1 MIVIGKTSV
10 MKLKQKNNF
19 FANFF
24 EFILK
29 MARRNIIL
37 AGYSFDLIFVGFK
50 LIKLLTFKNVW
61 KWDRIFVRKIHTKKL
76 NFMTRRKTSR
86 Q

>member
-10 MKLKQKNNF
+10 MKLKQKND
-19 FANFF
+19 FF

-61 KWDRIFVRKIHTKKL
+61 QWDRIFVRKIHTK
-76 NFMTRRKTSR
+76 N
-86 Q
+86 

>member
-10 MKLKQKNNF
+10 MKLKQKNY
-19 FANFF
+19 FF
-24 EFILK
+24 EFTLK